1 MLLVRYLCRSVT
13 LCMCIQP
20 VATPPVS
27 AFRNLTMFTL
37 EKYFLIGAVLVA
49 SLGGASDLRSA
60 RIPNWLTYSS
70 LLTALVLR
78 LAVLGW
84 VGLKSGTVGLL
95 VAGGIFLI
103 LFVMGAMG
111 GGDLK
116 LMASVGAWAG
126 SGQVVAI
133 LLAAALAGG
142 LLAIFYALFRQGV
155 RATLWNLFELIRFRL
170 TSGLQPHPLLNVR
183 ESGAER
189 VPYGVAIAMATLYCA
204 GSAIWWR

>member
-1 MLLVRYLCRSVT
+1 MKTAILAC
-13 LCMCIQP
+13 
-20 VATPPVS
+20 
-27 AFRNLTMFTL
+27 
-37 EKYFLIGAVLVA
+37 AVLLSVIA
-49 SLGGASDLRSA
+49 GWTDFRSR
-60 RIPNWLTYSS
+60 RIPNWLTYSG

-78 LAVLGW
+78 FAVLGW

-116 LMASVGAWAG
+116 LMACVGAWVG

-142 LLAIFYALFRQGV
+142 VLAIFYVFFRQGV
-155 RATLWNLFELIRFRL
+155 RTTFWNLFELIRFRL
-170 TSGLQPHPLLNVR
+170 TFGLQPHPMLNVR
-183 ESGAER
+183 EAGTVR
-189 VPYGVAIAMATLYCA
+189 VPFGVAIAMGTLFCA
-204 GSAIWWR
+204 GNAIWWR

>member
-1 MLLVRYLCRSVT
+1 MLLSRMFPISNICV
-13 LCMCIQP
+13 QP
-20 VATPPVS
+20 AAAPGRG
-27 AFRNLTMFTL
+27 FRKGTMLTF
-37 EKYFLIGAVLVA
+37 ENCFLIGAVLVA

-78 LAVLGW
+78 VAVLGW

-95 VAGGIFLI
+95 VAGGIFLV

-142 LLAIFYALFRQGV
+142 MLAIFYVFFRQGV
-155 RATLWNLFELIRFRL
+155 RTTLRNILEIIRFRL
-170 TSGLQPHPLLNVR
+170 TSGLQPHPQLNVR
-183 ESGAER
+183 EAGTVR
-189 VPYGVAIAMATLYCA
+189 VPFGVAIAMGTLFCA
-204 GSAIWWR
+204 GNAIWWR